1 MITIES
7 KYLGSLRT
15 EANHLQSGN
24 KIITDAPIDNN
35 GKGEAFSPTDLVAAA
50 LGSCMMTIMA
60 ISAKKD
66 NIELEGTTYEITK
79 KMSASPRKI
88 QEIII
93 NFNFQKLNLSNE
105 QKQKLENAAHT
116 CPVSLTL
123 SEEVIQNITFNW

>member
-1 MITIES
+1 MATIES
-7 KYLGSLRT
+7 KYLGNLRT
-15 EANHLQSGN
+15 EAKHLKSEN

-35 GKGEAFSPTDLVAAA
+35 GRGEAFSPTDLVAAA

-66 NIELEGTTYEITK
+66 NIDLEGTTYEITK
-79 KMSASPRKI
+79 KMSSGPRKI

-93 NFNFQKLNLSNE
+93 VFNFIKLNLSDE
-105 QKQKLENAAHT
+105 QKQKLEDAALT

-123 SEEVIQNITFNW
+123 SKEVIQNITFNW